1 MSRKTDA
8 ASPSERRVLAGQA
21 LDELGT
27 GRDEHAVVRVRC
39 GRSHHVAAVF
49 DTVDGPVFE
58 ALVGPHAHGDRDFI
72 DTAHHGTVHGTRFVD
87 FLDADAF
94 ADDLLPARCEC
105 GTHELS
111 RAELQRAVQAHQRTI
126 FLS

>member
-1 MSRKTDA
+1 MSRQTDA
-8 ASPSERRVLAGQA
+8 ASPSERHDLARHA
-21 LDELGT
+21 LDTLGKD
-27 GRDEHAVVRVRC
+27 RDEHALVRVRC

-49 DTVDGPVFE
+49 ETDDGPVFE

-72 DTAHHGTVHGTRFVD
+72 DTAHHGTLHGTPFVD
-87 FLDADAF
+87 LLDAGPF
-94 ADDLLPARCEC
+94 TDDLLPARCEC

-111 RAELQRAVQAHQRTI
+111 RAEIQRAIQAHQRTI

>member
-8 ASPSERRVLAGQA
+8 ASPSERRRLAGQA
-21 LDELGT
+21 LDELGK
-27 GRDEHAVVRVRC
+27 GRDE
-39 GRSHHVAAVF
+39 
-49 DTVDGPVFE
+49 VDGLVFE
-58 ALVGPHAHGDRDFI
+58 ALVGPHAHGYRDFI
-72 DTAHHGTVHGTRFVD
+72 DTAHHGTAHGTRFVD